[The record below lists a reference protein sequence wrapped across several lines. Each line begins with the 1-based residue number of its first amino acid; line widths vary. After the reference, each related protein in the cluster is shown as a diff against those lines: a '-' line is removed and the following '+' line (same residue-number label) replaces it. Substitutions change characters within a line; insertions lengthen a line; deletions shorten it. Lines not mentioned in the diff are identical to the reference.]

1 MNWDD
6 NLAGAT
12 EYGHLDPLVEKVR
25 KKAEDKIKFEFEQ
38 TFMFYLPRICEHC
51 LPRLASVHHRLPL
64 QEGVLQ
70 PQDG

>member
-25 KKAEDKIKFEFEQ
+25 KKAEDKISSSSSRPSCS
-38 TFMFYLPRICEHC
+38 TC
-51 LPRLASVHHRLPL
+51 LVFVSTA
-64 QEGVLQ
+64 
-70 PQDG
+70 